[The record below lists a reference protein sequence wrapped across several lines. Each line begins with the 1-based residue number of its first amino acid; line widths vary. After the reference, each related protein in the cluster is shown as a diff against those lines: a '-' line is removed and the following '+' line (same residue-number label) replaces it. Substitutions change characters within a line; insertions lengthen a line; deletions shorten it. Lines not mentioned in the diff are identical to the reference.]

1 MAHKS
6 RMHARKKTT
15 GTKPKH
21 REQADEHAA
30 NELVMYIENTAD
42 LSPDGPSGQGRSV
55 LLNALR
61 KWRKGTYDP
70 ALAVRLF
77 EYLVESGAKRYAV
90 EFGSSPGEWGT
101 MFNPATRYEAAK
113 QLEESFRSSAK
124 NGEYDHVDTRIGT
137 REWARDSSGGSR
149 NARETATTSEPALV
163 SFSSWPDVLAYART
177 GGDLYYQAPLNY
189 RPVRLRPGKNQTLTY
204 EVRARSIRIWPP
216 GSIGRGR
223 SRTAD
228 PFTADAGH
236 LDRFSRPSDGDRSMG
251 AAREAPRRQE
261 DRPISMTYGVLP
273 PFEEFERDIRR
284 NDPNTGEPYLA
295 PGDSFKMELVDNHE
309 IELAES
315 FGLEEFEAE
324 RQRTGRNTSV
334 RGFKDNERAMYEFI
348 EFLADR
354 WNNGDEAAGELA
366 STIMYTLGYEWI

>member
-1 MAHKS
+1 MARKS

-90 EFGSSPGEWGT
+90 EFGSSPGEWST

-137 REWARDSSGGSR
+137 REWARDSRGGPHS
-149 NARETATTSEPALV
+149 ARETATTSEPALV
-163 SFSSWPDVLAYART
+163 GFSSWPDVLAYART

-236 LDRFSRPSDGDRSMG
+236 LDRFSRPSEGGRSMG

-284 NDPNTGEPYLA
+284 PNPDYPGQAYWDPETDY
-295 PGDSFKMELVDNHE
+295 KMELASHDEV
-309 IELAES
+309 ELAEEY
-315 FGLEEFEAE
+315 GLDRFNSSRAHAP
-324 RQRTGRNTSV
+324 
-334 RGFKDNERAMYEFI
+334 GFKGNEEEIYG
-348 EFLADR
+348 FLKFLSEKNDEGNEMA
-354 WNNGDEAAGELA
+354 GDLA
-366 STIMYTLGYEWI
+366 SGIMTTLGYEWI